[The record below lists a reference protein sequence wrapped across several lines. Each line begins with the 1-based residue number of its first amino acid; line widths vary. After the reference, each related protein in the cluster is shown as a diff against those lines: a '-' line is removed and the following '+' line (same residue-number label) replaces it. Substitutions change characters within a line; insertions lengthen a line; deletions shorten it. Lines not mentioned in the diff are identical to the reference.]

1 MGLMG
6 FFLVKGIQAD
16 GKKGRVPEK
25 KSQCEL
31 ASGWDEMLLSSL
43 SKKGVLGV
51 VWLLYPQRRQFGW
64 FKVSLYTLTPVIC
77 S

>member
-1 MGLMG
+1 MLMG
-6 FFLVKGIQAD
+6 
-16 GKKGRVPEK
+16 KKPGCLKKK

-43 SKKGVLGV
+43 RKKGVLRIA
-51 VWLLYPQRRQFGW
+51 WLLYLQRGQFGW